1 MVNCNNIQVM
11 MMMYSGGGTAFVC
24 LLVMCEP
31 LSRVRSNESFC
42 RPDTSV
48 YKPLVAI
55 GKK

>member
-11 MMMYSGGGTAFVC
+11 MMYSGGTAFVC